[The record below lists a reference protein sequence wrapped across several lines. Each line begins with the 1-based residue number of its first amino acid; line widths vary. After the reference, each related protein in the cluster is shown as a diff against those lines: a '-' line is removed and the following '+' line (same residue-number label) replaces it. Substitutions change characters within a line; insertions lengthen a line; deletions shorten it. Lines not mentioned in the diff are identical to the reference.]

1 MDFERDK
8 KDDDGGKV
16 KGSSG
21 GVSGFAG
28 RQAKATR
35 KEKIWWSPATYSVF
49 VASEYIWAR
58 QNQIKKIIIFLS
70 FQLKKQ
76 KIKIGFK
83 AFLDPDSLILML
95 IAPL

>member
-35 KEKIWWSPATYSVF
+35 KEKI
-49 VASEYIWAR
+49 
-58 QNQIKKIIIFLS
+58 
-70 FQLKKQ
+70 
-76 KIKIGFK
+76 
-83 AFLDPDSLILML
+83 
-95 IAPL
+95 